1 MTTQTEQEEIEE
13 VAADSAPPSNK
24 EHMRMLVRMKL
35 KLITNYILDGF
46 APVAAVAAL
55 IVAVMAFNGNHSG
68 LAQLERNATVIESLN
83 ASLLASKT
91 ELEKLKAATSQE
103 KLLYEEAS
111 NKQNEQTEK
120 IIQNVSH
127 LQAKMKISPT
137 LQEQLHQAINTSALP
152 PIVAGMASSAVT
164 NAATEP
170 AKNQVSQSKVLTKAI
185 EKLNQKPGK

>member
-13 VAADSAPPSNK
+13 TTVNSTPPSKK
-24 EHMRMLVRMKL
+24 EDMRMLVRIKL
-35 KLITNYILDGF
+35 KLIANYLLDGF
-46 APVAAVAAL
+46 APVAAVAAF

-91 ELEKLKAATSQE
+91 ELEKLKTATSQE
-103 KLLYEEAS
+103 KLLHEEAS
-111 NKQNEQTEK
+111 NKQNEQMEK

-152 PIVAGMASSAVT
+152 PIVAGMASSAAMPV
-164 NAATEP
+164 ATEP

-185 EKLNQKPGK
+185 EKFNQTPGK